1 MKEEEEKKPQE
12 GLAELT
18 DAEMEQV
25 SGGLGGDSPMLK
37 QEDSDDAR
45 IGGRTKWGDIVLKR
59 G

>member
-1 MKEEEEKKPQE
+1 MKQEEKKPEDQP
-12 GLAELT
+12 AELT
-18 DAEMEQV
+18 DAEMAQV

>member
-1 MKEEEEKKPQE
+1 MKEEEKKAE
-12 GLAELT
+12 EELSELT

-37 QEDSDDAR
+37 ADEDSSSKL
-45 IGGRTKWGDIVLKR
+45 IGHTKWGDIVLKR